1 MIKGTRRRI
10 AAIGATL
17 ALGIGSAVWAATSAS
32 AASTAIPECTTGNLA
47 VWVSPDRG
55 NGAAGSIYY
64 PLDFT
69 NISSH
74 TCYLV
79 GWPGVSAT
87 NVNGQQLGSAAA
99 RDTSAPR
106 QVVNVPPGGTAH
118 AVLRWEDV
126 QVDTSA
132 GCKQTAAAFLK
143 VYPPDQTSARR
154 AFFSLPVCS
163 VTGRIYLR
171 IWRIQPGV

>member
-1 MIKGTRRRI
+1 MITRVRRTV
-10 AAIGATL
+10 AALTGVV

-69 NISSH
+69 NISNH
-74 TCYLV
+74 TCYLI

-87 NVNGQQLGSAAA
+87 NAGGKQLGSAAA

-106 QVVNVPPGGTAH
+106 QVVNVPPGGSAH

-132 GCKQTAAAFLK
+132 GCKETAAAFLK
-143 VYPPDQTSARR
+143 VYPPDQTAARR
-154 AFFSLPVCS
+154 AFFSLPVCT

>member
-1 MIKGTRRRI
+1 MIKGTRRRV

-32 AASTAIPECTTGNLA
+32 AASPPIPECTTSNLA
-47 VWVSPDRG
+47 VWMSPDRG

-69 NISSH
+69 NVSNH

-87 NVNGQQLGSAAA
+87 NANGTQLGSPAA
-99 RDTSAPR
+99 RDSTPPR
-106 QVVNVPPGGTAH
+106 QIVNVPPGGTAH
-118 AVLRWEDV
+118 AVLRYV
-126 QVDTSA
+126 
-132 GCKQTAAAFLK
+132 
-143 VYPPDQTSARR
+143 
-154 AFFSLPVCS
+154 
-163 VTGRIYLR
+163 
-171 IWRIQPGV
+171 

>member
-1 MIKGTRRRI
+1 MINGTRRRI

-17 ALGIGSAVWAATSAS
+17 ALGIGSAAWAATSAS
-32 AASTAIPECTTGNLA
+32 AAAASIPECTTGNLA
-47 VWVSPDRG
+47 VSVSPDRG

-69 NISSH
+69 NVGNH

-87 NVNGQQLGSAAA
+87 NATGTQLGSAAA
-99 RDTSAPR
+99 RDSSAPR
-106 QVVNVPPGGTAH
+106 QIVNVSPGGTAH
-118 AVLRWEDV
+118 AVLRYVDV
-126 QVDTSA
+126 QIDSSA

-154 AFFSLPVCS
+154 AFFSLPVCT
-163 VTGRIYLR
+163 VPGRIYLR

>member
-1 MIKGTRRRI
+1 MINGTRRSI

-32 AASTAIPECTTGNLA
+32 AASPPISECTTSNLA

-55 NGAAGSIYY
+55 DGAAGSVYY

-69 NISSH
+69 NVSSH

-87 NVNGQQLGSAAA
+87 NVIGTQLGSAAA
-99 RDTSAPR
+99 LDSSAPR
-106 QVVNVPPGGTAH
+106 QIVNVAPGGTAH
-118 AVLRWEDV
+118 AVLRYVDA
-126 QVDTSA
+126 QVDSSA
-132 GCKQTAAAFLK
+132 GCKQTTAEFLK
-143 VYPPDQTSARR
+143 VYPPDQTSARH
-154 AFFSLPVCS
+154 AFFSVPVCT
-163 VTGRIYLR
+163 VPGRIYLR
-171 IWRIQPGV
+171 IWRIQPGA

>member
-1 MIKGTRRRI
+1 MIKRNRRGI
-10 AAIGATL
+10 AAIGAAL
-17 ALGIGSAVWAATSAS
+17 ALGIGSAVWTATSAS
-32 AASTAIPECTTGNLA
+32 AASAAIPECTIGNLA
-47 VWVSPDRG
+47 AWVSPDRG

-69 NISSH
+69 NISNH

-87 NVNGQQLGSAAA
+87 NAGGKQLGSAAA

-106 QVVNVPPGGTAH
+106 QVVNIPPGGTAH
-118 AVLRWEDV
+118 AVLRYVDV
-126 QVDTSA
+126 QIDSSA
-132 GCKQTAAAFLK
+132 GCKQAAAAFLK
-143 VYPPDQTSARR
+143 IYPPDQTSARR
-154 AFFSLPVCS
+154 AFFSLPVCT
-163 VTGRIYLR
+163 VTGRTYLR

>member
-1 MIKGTRRRI
+1 MINGTRRSI

-32 AASTAIPECTTGNLA
+32 AASPPISECTTSNLA

-55 NGAAGSIYY
+55 DGAAGSVYY

-69 NISSH
+69 NVSSH

-87 NVNGQQLGSAAA
+87 NVIGTQLGSAAA
-99 RDTSAPR
+99 LDSSAPR
-106 QVVNVPPGGTAH
+106 QIVNVPPGRTAH
-118 AVLRWEDV
+118 AVLRWTDV
-126 QVDTSA
+126 LLYPSA
-132 GCKQTAAAFLK
+132 VCKPTAAALLK
-143 VYPPDQTSARR
+143 IYPPDQTSARR
-154 AFFSLPVCS
+154 AFFSLPVC
-163 VTGRIYLR
+163 TAPGPIYLS
-171 IWRIQPGV
+171 IQRIQPGI

>member
-1 MIKGTRRRI
+1 MINGTRRRI

-17 ALGIGSAVWAATSAS
+17 ALGIGSAAWAATSAS
-32 AASTAIPECTTGNLA
+32 AASASIPECPTGNLA
-47 VWVSPDRG
+47 VSVSPDRG
-55 NGAAGSIYY
+55 TGAAGSIYY

-69 NISSH
+69 NISNH

-87 NVNGQQLGSAAA
+87 NVNGQQLGSAAV

-106 QVVNVPPGGTAH
+106 QIVNLPHGGTAH
-118 AVLRWEDV
+118 AVLRYEDV
-126 QVDTSA
+126 QIDSSA

-154 AFFSLPVCS
+154 AFFSLPVCT
-163 VTGRIYLR
+163 VPGRVYLR
-171 IWRIQPGV
+171 IWRIQPGI